1 MFAFSQIVSSGGNPM
16 QVAAEMEKELN
27 KPKAKAKGVLDDD
40 TAVAAYAEFMG
51 SGGSFEEDPAKVAAA
66 KAKKD

>member
-1 MFAFSQIVSSGGNPM
+1 M

>member
-1 MFAFSQIVSSGGNPM
+1 M

-51 SGGSFEEDPAKVAAA
+51 SGQALRKTQQRWLQRKPKRT
-66 KAKKD
+66 KKLKLQQS